1 MNKRNVSKMEN
12 SRDRP
17 TGGKSAVRCMFS
29 RNLSAPDFV
38 RRFFVGCGWRKISYK
53 GRCMKDS
60 ERTYVGKGGKSTD
73 EDCSRTWF
81 H

>member
-1 MNKRNVSKMEN
+1 MEN

-38 RRFFVGCGWRKISYK
+38 RRFLSGAA
-53 GRCMKDS
+53 
-60 ERTYVGKGGKSTD
+60 GGKSVTKAGA
-73 EDCSRTWF
+73 
-81 H
+81 